1 MVERIYELTGGKPN
15 HVNSVLISE
24 TMQKDSVTFGTCIGL
39 WEEKQNRI
47 IIHRNT
53 LRNRARFLGILLHEL
68 AHARSGYSDSTRG
81 FEEEL
86 TYLLG
91 IIANI
96 AIR

>member
-1 MVERIYELTGGKPN
+1 M
-15 HVNSVLISE
+15 NSTHLIHHSHG
-24 TMQKDSVTFGTCIGL
+24 V

-47 IIHRNT
+47 IIHRKI
-53 LRNRARFLGILLHEL
+53 LGNRARFLGTLLHEL

-81 FEEEL
+81 FEKEP

-91 IIANI
+91 IIADI